1 MTQTPR
7 QSPGASST
15 HGESRGSSTS
25 SRRWRRGAS
34 TGGATGSESV
44 PSSLFTDVSHI
55 SGEALHSG
63 NEGNGE
69 RNARSHQHGEVAAGT
84 PEGFVQEMAME
95 AGVHQGPG
103 DGAATSIVARTHGRV
118 LDEAGQGELVQRRR
132 EGGGGRLLRYN
143 VPAPTL
149 AGNSVLVA
157 VEVNTE
163 REILTVVSGCVNRI
177 AEHG

>member
-1 MTQTPR
+1 MTQSPR

-34 TGGATGSESV
+34 TGGATGSESL

-69 RNARSHQHGEVAAGT
+69 RNARSHQYGEVAAGT
-84 PEGFVQEMAME
+84 PESF
-95 AGVHQGPG
+95 
-103 DGAATSIVARTHGRV
+103 RV

-163 REILTVVSGCVNRI
+163 REILTVVSGCMNRI

>member
-1 MTQTPR
+1 MTQSPR

-84 PEGFVQEMAME
+84 PESF
-95 AGVHQGPG
+95 
-103 DGAATSIVARTHGRV
+103 RV

-163 REILTVVSGCVNRI
+163 REILTVVSGCVYRI